1 MTHWTV
7 HLEQDPETGDLI
19 MPLPT
24 ELLNQVGW
32 DFGDTLIWEDMH
44 NGSWS
49 LRKADSGTSENATE
63 RTGRDDSSII
73 TKSE

>member
-1 MTHWTV
+1 MTHWTIT
-7 HLEQDPETGDLI
+7 LETDPETGDLI

-24 ELLNQVGW
+24 DLLNQVGW

-63 RTGRDDSSII
+63 RTGRDNSSII
-73 TKSE
+73 EKS